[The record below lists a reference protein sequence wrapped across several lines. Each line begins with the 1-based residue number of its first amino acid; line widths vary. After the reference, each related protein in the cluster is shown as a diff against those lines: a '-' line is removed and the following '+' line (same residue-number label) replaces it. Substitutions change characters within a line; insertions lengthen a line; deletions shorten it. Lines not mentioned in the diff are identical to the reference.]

1 MDYQSDVELLR
12 LTFEAIIKNH
22 STMGMQWKN
31 LYLARVAKAILLDF
45 LPESLPGEYDDMAG
59 KARLLEQMLDY
70 CHETDMPRAAI
81 AMREI
86 IDRHAP
92 SEANSKALSK
102 LREYTDPHVDTIAW
116 CKKWGGLLKFDPV
129 ERTERWEEVIYD
141 VEKEVAHRLNFDEWH
156 MGFCHH
162 YWSVKREVL
171 ASMGVEW
178 HSPSAMNPGVLFD

>member
-70 CHETDMPRAAI
+70 CHETDMPRVAIGHARDYRPTCPKRGQLKGSLKAA
-81 AMREI
+81 
-86 IDRHAP
+86 
-92 SEANSKALSK
+92 
-102 LREYTDPHVDTIAW
+102 
-116 CKKWGGLLKFDPV
+116 
-129 ERTERWEEVIYD
+129 
-141 VEKEVAHRLNFDEWH
+141 
-156 MGFCHH
+156 
-162 YWSVKREVL
+162 
-171 ASMGVEW
+171 
-178 HSPSAMNPGVLFD
+178 